1 MFTFIL
7 ALLLLLLSSVF
18 IAAEVAFVA
27 IGRRRA
33 RQWAEEGRR
42 GGRVLMDLMKDP
54 LQLRTTLLVTVT
66 IALYAAGALATYA
79 VIGLH
84 WGWWV
89 HLIAVPMVIALVTM
103 LPVLYALQRP
113 ESVARLSVPLVCG
126 ANRLLFPLVALVNGL
141 TQFCLR
147 LFGEHHQSQAVTEE
161 EILTAINVAGE
172 QGVIAEDEKEML
184 HGVIEFGD
192 KTVREV
198 MVPRADMV
206 CVDASA
212 TLHDALQLLMQEKHS
227 RMPVIAPNFVWAGDV
242 AKVIGIV
249 YVKDLLP
256 YVRRGQMNESV
267 QKVMRAPYFIF
278 EGKKVSDLLAEFQ
291 RHRRLMA
298 IVLGQQGE
306 AVGLVT
312 IEDLLEEIVGD
323 ILDEY
328 DVEEG

>member
-1 MFTFIL
+1 MFTLIL
-7 ALLLLLLSSVF
+7 ALLLLLLGSVF

-27 IGRRRA
+27 IGRRQA

-66 IALYAAGALATYA
+66 IALYAAGALVTHA
-79 VIGLH
+79 VIGLR
-84 WGWWV
+84 WGWWG
-89 HLIAVPMVIALVTM
+89 HLIAVPMVIALVPL

-113 ESVARLSVPLVCG
+113 ESVARLSVPLVGG
-126 ANRLLFPLVALVNGL
+126 AHRLLFPLVALVNRL

-147 LFGEHHQSQAVTEE
+147 LLGEHPQSQAVTEE

-212 TLHDALQLLMQEKHS
+212 TLHDALHLLMQEKHS
-227 RMPVIAPNFVWAGDV
+227 RMPVIDGDA
-242 AKVIGIV
+242 AKVIGII

-312 IEDLLEEIVGD
+312 IADLLEEIVGE

-328 DVEEG
+328 DVEDNES

>member
-1 MFTFIL
+1 MATLIL
-7 ALLLLLLSSVF
+7 ALFLLLLSSVF
-18 IAAEVAFVA
+18 IAAEVAFVV

-42 GGRVLMDLMKDP
+42 GGRVLIDLMKDP
-54 LQLRTTLLVTVT
+54 LQLRATLLVAVT
-66 IALYAAGALATYA
+66 IALYAAGALATHA
-79 VIGLH
+79 VIELH

-89 HLIAVPMVIALVTM
+89 HLLAVPMGIAFATM

-113 ESVARLSVPLVCG
+113 ENVVRLSVLLVCG
-126 ANRLLFPLVALVNGL
+126 ANRLLCPLIALVSGL
-141 TQFCLR
+141 TRFCAR
-147 LFGEHHQSQAVTEE
+147 LFGERPQSQAVTEE
-161 EILTAINVAGE
+161 EILTAINVAEE

-227 RMPVIAPNFVWAGDV
+227 RMPVINGDA

-256 YVRRGQMNESV
+256 FIRQGQMSESV

-291 RHRRLMA
+291 HHRRLMA

-328 DVEEG
+328 DVEDG